1 MMHLSIEQLESA
13 PEIAV
18 LAVLDAAA
26 GTAVLALAAVY
37 PELQDIP
44 EPDDINAAATREAL
58 SVIEHARALGV
69 ALARYRR
76 ALLRD
81 RLRDEL
87 LPF

>member
-1 MMHLSIEQLESA
+1 MMHLSTAQLESA

-26 GTAVLALAAVY
+26 NTAVLALAAVY

-44 EPDDINAAATREAL
+44 APDDVNAAPTREAL
-58 SVIEHARALGV
+58 SVIEHARALRV
-69 ALARYRR
+69 AIARYRR
-76 ALLRD
+76 ALLRE

>member
-1 MMHLSIEQLESA
+1 MMLLSIQQLESA
-13 PEIAV
+13 PEIAI

-26 GTAVLALAAVY
+26 GTAVLALGAVY
-37 PELQDIP
+37 PELHDIP
-44 EPDDINAAATREAL
+44 DPDDINAATTREAL

-69 ALARYRR
+69 ALERYRR
-76 ALLRD
+76 VLLRE